1 MIMEN
6 SQNEDEPFKVEVRL
20 ARVSDA
26 PALASL
32 RYALRASTGRAT
44 EPEAEFIQ
52 RCTSWMQ
59 NHLNETERWRCW
71 AAEEEGRLI
80 GAVWVQLVEKIP
92 NPRLETEYHA
102 YLTNFYIAESARGR
116 GLGTQLLQTAIKWC
130 ESREVH
136 AIILWPT
143 DRSRSLYERHGFSVR
158 EDIMELILNPPK

>member
-1 MIMEN
+1 
-6 SQNEDEPFKVEVRL
+6 
-20 ARVSDA
+20 
-26 PALASL
+26 
-32 RYALRASTGRAT
+32 
-44 EPEAEFIQ
+44 
-52 RCTSWMQ
+52 MQ

-158 EDIMELILNPPK
+158 EYIMELILNPPK